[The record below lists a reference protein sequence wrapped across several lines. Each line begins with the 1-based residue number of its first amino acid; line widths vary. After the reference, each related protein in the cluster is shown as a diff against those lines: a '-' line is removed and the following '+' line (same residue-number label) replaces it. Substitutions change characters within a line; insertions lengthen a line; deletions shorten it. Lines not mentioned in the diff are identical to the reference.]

1 MIDPGQD
8 WRQSFPALAHSSDD
22 SVRQMLASAQ
32 RITLPVDSWVFRAGA
47 PCGRYL
53 LATAG
58 SIRVQLTGA
67 TGREVTLYRVI
78 SGNSCILTT
87 ACLLSGE
94 DYPAEAWTETP
105 VTALA
110 IDRGAFQAAV
120 ERSPDFCRFVF
131 QSFSQRLA
139 DVIRRMDEV
148 MFAPV
153 DARLAACLLA
163 ALRRGALASMTH
175 QDLAVELGTA
185 REVVSRHLKRFEA
198 QGWLHL
204 GRGQIE
210 VLAPVELER
219 LSSAR

>member
-1 MIDPGQD
+1 MGDASQD
-8 WRQSFPALAHSSDD
+8 WMQSFPALARCGDD
-22 SVRQMLASAQ
+22 TVQRMLAGAQ

-47 PCGRYL
+47 PCSRYL
-53 LATAG
+53 LATSG
-58 SIRVQLTGA
+58 SIRVQLTGS

-94 DYPAEAWTETP
+94 DYPAEARTESA
-105 VTALA
+105 VMALA
-110 IDRGAFQAAV
+110 IDRGAFQSAV

-148 MFAPV
+148 MFAPI
-153 DARLAACLLA
+153 DARLAGCVLA
-163 ALRRGALASMTH
+163 AQRRGALASTTH

-204 GRGQIE
+204 GRGHIE
-210 VLAPVELER
+210 VLAPGELER
-219 LSSAR
+219 LSGAR

>member
-1 MIDPGQD
+1 MDEAAQD
-8 WRQSFPALAHSSDD
+8 WMQSFPALARCNDA
-22 SVRQMLASAQ
+22 SVHRMLAGAH
-32 RITLPVDSWVFRAGA
+32 RITLPVDSWVFRAGS
-47 PCGRYL
+47 PCSRYL
-53 LATAG
+53 LATSG

-94 DYPAEAWTETP
+94 DYPAEAWAETP
-105 VTALA
+105 VAALA

-120 ERSPDFCRFVF
+120 ESSPEFCRFVF

-148 MFAPV
+148 MFAPI
-153 DARLAACLLA
+153 DARLAGSLLA
-163 ALRRGALASMTH
+163 ALRRGALASTTH

-210 VLAPVELER
+210 VLAPAELER
-219 LSSAR
+219 LAGAR